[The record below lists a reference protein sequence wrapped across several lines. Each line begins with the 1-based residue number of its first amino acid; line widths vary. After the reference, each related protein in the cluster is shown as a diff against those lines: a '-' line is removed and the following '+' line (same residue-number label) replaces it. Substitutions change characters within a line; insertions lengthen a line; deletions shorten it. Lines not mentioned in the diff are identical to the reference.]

1 MEVSVDVR
9 DDRDPH
15 GRLTLAQRLAV
26 LAAAAGGVAAGIL
39 LWGTEVPDLA
49 LPDLDP
55 GAYFSALELERI
67 EDYRRVSRLLYL
79 GALAAEIAV
88 LALCVWKARPLSDRL
103 VRLGRGRIR
112 TGVLVGLS
120 VVLAVWL
127 ARLPFAA
134 VTHVRRED
142 FGLTEQGWGGWL
154 TDRLTTLS
162 LEAALA
168 SIAVAGT
175 LWLAGRLGRRWWVA
189 GAPALVGIAAVFVLA
204 QPLVI
209 QPLFNR
215 IEPLRDR
222 ELAGRIE
229 ELAVRM
235 GVEVDDVRVADAS
248 RRTTTANA
256 YVAGIGPTRRVVL
269 YDTLLDGR
277 FTEGEILVIAA
288 HELAHVE
295 RRHLW
300 RGLAWFAL
308 LAVPG
313 VFLLARITD
322 RWGGLAQPRLVPLG
336 LAVAFAYVLVTQPLT
351 NAVSRRYEAEA
362 DWIALQTTRDPDSAV
377 SLDQRFVTTSLSDP
391 DPPAWVRL
399 WLGTHPTPLE
409 RIAMAEAFK
418 RLPTTAPAGS

>member
-1 MEVSVDVR
+1 MDVR

-15 GRLTLAQRLAV
+15 SRLTLAQRLAV
-26 LAAAAGGVAAGIL
+26 LAAAAGAIAAGIL
-39 LWGTEVPDLA
+39 LWRTEVPDLA
-49 LPDLDP
+49 LPDLDS
-55 GAYFSALELERI
+55 GAYFSAPELDRI
-67 EDYRRVSRLLYL
+67 EDYRGVSRLLYL
-79 GALAAEIAV
+79 GGLLAEMSV
-88 LALCVWKARPLSDRL
+88 LAFCVWKARPLTARL
-103 VRLGRGRIR
+103 QRLGRGRIR
-112 TGVLVGLS
+112 TGVLVGLA

-127 ARLPFAA
+127 SRLPFGA
-134 VTHVRRED
+134 VTHVRRRD
-142 FGLTEQGWGGWL
+142 YGLSEQGWGGWL
-154 TDRLTTLS
+154 TDRLTS
-162 LEAALA
+162 LGVEAVLV

-175 LWLAGRLGRRWWVA
+175 LWLARRLGRRWWLA
-189 GAPALVGIAAVFVLA
+189 GAPALVGIAVVFILA
-204 QPLVI
+204 QPLVV

-222 ELAGRIE
+222 ALATRIE
-229 ELAVRM
+229 ELAARM
-235 GVEVDDVRVADAS
+235 GVDVDDVRVADAS

-277 FTEGEILVIAA
+277 FTDGEILAVST

-300 RGLAWFAL
+300 KGLAWFAL

-322 RWGGLAQPRLVPLG
+322 RWGGLAQPHLVPLG
-336 LAVAFAYVLVTQPLT
+336 LAVAFAYILVTQPFA

-362 DWIALQTTRDPDSAV
+362 DWIALRTTEDPDSAV
-377 SLDQRFVTTSLSDP
+377 SLEQRFVTTSLSDP
-391 DPPAWVRL
+391 DPPTWVRL

-409 RIAMAEAFK
+409 RIALAEELR
-418 RLPTTAPAGS
+418 RLQSAARGGS